1 MFRLMPK
8 EEKYYDLF
16 NRLASHLSQAAQ
28 IQQQL
33 FNNFDN
39 RVEYADQI
47 KQLEHICDELTHDIV
62 RRLNQTFITPIDRED
77 IHALASGLDNV
88 VDAIDNMARRVVLYH
103 IEKPT
108 EHARKMSDVLVRIV
122 VKIEDAVNGLEAGGE
137 RVLQDCVAIH
147 TLESEADAYHHDAVD
162 KLFSK
167 ETDPIHIIKMKE
179 IYEKMER
186 TIDRCEDV
194 ANVLEAIVLKNA

>member
-1 MFRLMPK
+1 MFRLMPR

-28 IQQQL
+28 KQEQL
-33 FNNFDN
+33 FNDFDN

-47 KQLEHICDELTHDIV
+47 KQIENVCDELTHDIIK
-62 RRLNQTFITPIDRED
+62 RLNQTFITPIDRED
-77 IHALASGLDNV
+77 IHALASGLDDV
-88 VDAIDNMARRVVLYH
+88 VDAIEYTARRVVLYH
-103 IEKPT
+103 LDKPS
-108 EHARKMSDVLVRIV
+108 EHTRKMSDVLVRLV
-122 VKIEDAVNGLEAGGE
+122 VKLEDAVNGLEKGGE

-147 TLESEADAYHHDAVD
+147 TLETEADTYHHDAVD
-162 KLFSK
+162 KLFGN
-167 ETDPIHIIKMKE
+167 ETDPIYIIKMKE

-186 TIDRCEDV
+186 TIDRCEEV